1 MSGPQLYKDASLV
14 LREGRVDSARF
25 CVAARYLP
33 LSFRFL
39 LEVGGPVLFQGGD
52 THGQGRSEIKSTRP
66 TDRCW
71 CSAKAAPNLHG
82 SVSCISCFPRRFGEL
97 STGYYRIQSASALT
111 TNADSL
117 RVIAPDILW
126 RRSQPRIR
134 SCPVMPSHRG
144 RDESR
149 RSIKMKS
156 GDRERAPATRSVSE
170 REPVYSSS
178 DSSKARKDGVE
189 DELLKRPV

>member
-1 MSGPQLYKDASLV
+1 MQRGGRTQPAWQCIVHQL
-14 LREGRVDSARF
+14 
-25 CVAARYLP
+25 LP
-33 LSFRFL
+33 A
-39 LEVGGPVLFQGGD
+39 
-52 THGQGRSEIKSTRP
+52 EI
-66 TDRCW
+66 
-71 CSAKAAPNLHG
+71 
-82 SVSCISCFPRRFGEL
+82 GEL
-97 STGYYRIQSASALT
+97 STGYYQIQSASALT

-144 RDESR
+144 RDERR

-170 REPVYSSS
+170 RELRRQITKVSGDRRIWGERRFTDMIQVPFLSFFFCSV
-178 DSSKARKDGVE
+178 RQKDGVE